1 MKDFTIL
8 SMVAILQEMLGGL
21 FWPAAVAAVAA
32 ALLLVAALVRQHG
45 FHGRAARIGLA
56 AGVVAAAVA
65 MLAAPALTQSEFAN
79 LHGLL
84 DWGLL
89 AAIGLAAF
97 LGCAA
102 TVFALFGAATEP
114 QRRA

>member
-1 MKDFTIL
+1 
-8 SMVAILQEMLGGL
+8 VAILQEMLGGL
-21 FWPAAVAAVAA
+21 FWPAAAAAVAVG
-32 ALLLVAALVRQHG
+32 LLLVAALVRQHG
-45 FHGRAARIGLA
+45 FQGRAARIGLT

-65 MLAAPALTQSEFAN
+65 VLAAPALTHSEFAN

-97 LGCAA
+97 LGGTAV
-102 TVFALFGAATEP
+102 VFALLGAATGP
-114 QRRA
+114 RRRA